1 MGLQANG
8 SGGVFTNASQINKT
22 RIFPRRMQLSVW
34 PSLARSSRT
43 PLQIFLWFAKHTIW
57 PLMPHANLS
66 HSENGRVDFINKKAI
81 AAAGV
86 VEILF
91 DLDGALLDS
100 KSGL

>member
-1 MGLQANG
+1 
-8 SGGVFTNASQINKT
+8 
-22 RIFPRRMQLSVW
+22 
-34 PSLARSSRT
+34 
-43 PLQIFLWFAKHTIW
+43 
-57 PLMPHANLS
+57 MPHANLS